1 MEHVNI
7 IGIDISKS
15 SFQLH
20 AATAGGEPVFQR
32 KLPRG
37 RFLAFMSK
45 VAPCRVVMEAC
56 GGAHHWSRQIIGLGH
71 SCELIPPVCV
81 KPFLKRQKNDANDA
95 AAIVEAVQR
104 PTMRFVSVKSQEA
117 QADAALFRTRS
128 LLVRQRT
135 QSINSLRGQLAEFG
149 VMAPQGVGRLE
160 KLALELGM
168 ARESLPAQVVAM
180 ADLLLAQIAALSEQI
195 SELDRQIRSRAR
207 LCAQMKRLMTIPGIG
222 PICAMAV
229 HAFAPPMESFGS
241 GRDFAAWVG
250 LTPRQHSTAG
260 HQRLA
265 RPDHQDGSA
274 RSSPVAGSRR
284 HQRSSA
290 CAQARGVE

>member
-1 MEHVNI
+1 MEQVNI

-117 QADAALFRTRS
+117 QADADPIATNRHSPSKYSATQHRRLFPSGECRDDDDGRS
-128 LLVRQRT
+128 
-135 QSINSLRGQLAEFG
+135 
-149 VMAPQGVGRLE
+149 
-160 KLALELGM
+160 
-168 ARESLPAQVVAM
+168 
-180 ADLLLAQIAALSEQI
+180 
-195 SELDRQIRSRAR
+195 
-207 LCAQMKRLMTIPGIG
+207 
-222 PICAMAV
+222 
-229 HAFAPPMESFGS
+229 
-241 GRDFAAWVG
+241 
-250 LTPRQHSTAG
+250 
-260 HQRLA
+260 
-265 RPDHQDGSA
+265 
-274 RSSPVAGSRR
+274 
-284 HQRSSA
+284 
-290 CAQARGVE
+290 